1 MTVIPAEGST
11 ELAKRGEILSGP
23 VSGGNHSLPSVKSQY
38 FTLFILGIV
47 VMFTVLDRQ
56 ILSLMIEPIKQD
68 YRISDTQVALL
79 LGAAFS
85 LPYAIAGLPIARLAD
100 VANRKNLI
108 AACLA
113 FWSLMTVA
121 CGLAQSYTHLLLARM
136 GIGAGE
142 SGYGPASWS
151 ILTDSFPRER
161 VAFATGTMAIGSQVG
176 TGLALIIGGSALA
189 LVSHIAPIDVPLI
202 GVLRPWQWAFI
213 IVGFPGVLWALVV
226 VTALR
231 EPKRRGKFNATAGRP
246 KATPVKEVGAY
257 MLNDWRTYLAVIGG
271 HSMKYLFMLGTTQWM
286 PTLFYREF
294 GWSLTKIGL
303 IQGVLILVVG
313 SASLPLGGKL
323 SEYMTRKGVRGA
335 NLRIVFYSMLI
346 SVPISMMFP
355 LMPNP
360 WVVLGLYGVI
370 IVVSNAAA
378 GPASAAAQVITP
390 NPMRAQVSAVK
401 LFSSNVIAFALGPLI
416 VALFTDY
423 LFADPSQLKYSM
435 ALAAIVLGPP
445 AVFIVWQGLEP
456 YARSYERTASEFDE

>member
-1 MTVIPAEGST
+1 MTETAAESSRKTDQHAEMLEGS
-11 ELAKRGEILSGP
+11 KHGP
-23 VSGGNHSLPSVKSQY
+23 VSLRSQY
-38 FTLFILGIV
+38 FTLFILGVV

-56 ILSLMIEPIKQD
+56 IMALMIEPIKSD
-68 YRISDTQVALL
+68 YNISDTQVALL

-100 VANRKNLI
+100 VRNRKKII
-108 AACLA
+108 AASIA
-113 FWSLMTVA
+113 VWSTMTVA
-121 CGLAQSYTHLLLARM
+121 CGITQSYVQLLFARM

-142 SGYGPASWS
+142 AGYGPASWS

-189 LVSHIAPIDVPLI
+189 LVAHMPTVDLPFI
-202 GVLRPWQWAFI
+202 GALRPWQWAFV
-213 IVGFPGVLWALVV
+213 IVGFPGLLWALVV
-226 VTALR
+226 LVALK
-231 EPKRRGKFNATAGRP
+231 EPKRRGTFSHGETAR
-246 KATPVKEVGAY
+246 KATPIKEVAAY
-257 MLNDWRTYLAVIGG
+257 MLDDWRTYLAVIGG
-271 HSMKYLFMLGTTQWM
+271 HSLKYLFMLGTTQWM

-303 IQGVLILVVG
+303 IQGTLIIVVG
-313 SASLPLGGKL
+313 SISLIVGGKL
-323 SEYMTRKGVRGA
+323 SEYMARKGVRGA

-346 SVPISMMFP
+346 SVPLSMTFP

-360 WVVLGLYGVI
+360 WVMLGMYGI
-370 IVVSNAAA
+370 IIFVSNAAA
-378 GPASAAAQVITP
+378 GPAGAAAQVITP

-423 LFADPSQLKYSM
+423 LFEDPNQLKYSM
-435 ALAAIVLGPP
+435 SLAAIVLGPP
-445 AVFIVWQGLEP
+445 AIFIVWQGLET
-456 YARSYERTASEFDE
+456 YARSYERTAAEFAD